1 MQCSPVSWPLYRDAY
16 RIVTFLA
23 IHSSSKD
30 IDKSP
35 CDINGSTVVLWSY
48 ENTFLCAKKTKIM
61 TLFNNFFCSLSVFD
75 ARSWEYHN
83 TCVHLPLLASKAQH
97 IQVLPAPV
105 SAAPHI
111 HCGIVVEVR
120 QRKTRKI
127 SWWIKSLFLF
137 SFDCFNNVLCR
148 VRKLSDFIKNMLI
161 CVPKMN
167 EVLTG
172 LERHEGE

>member
-1 MQCSPVSWPLYRDAY
+1 MQSRIVASVSWSVSYH
-16 RIVTFLA
+16 IVTLLVV
-23 IHSSSKD
+23 HSSSKG

-48 ENTFLCAKKTKIM
+48 ENKFLCAKKTKIM
-61 TLFNNFFCSLSVFD
+61 TLFNNFFCSLSVFN
-75 ARSWEYHN
+75 ACSWEYHN

-97 IQVLPAPV
+97 IQILPAPV

-120 QRKTRKI
+120 RRKTRKI

-137 SFDCFNNVLCR
+137 SLTILTMFYAGSENSR
-148 VRKLSDFIKNMLI
+148 ISSKI
-161 CVPKMN
+161 C
-167 EVLTG
+167 
-172 LERHEGE
+172 